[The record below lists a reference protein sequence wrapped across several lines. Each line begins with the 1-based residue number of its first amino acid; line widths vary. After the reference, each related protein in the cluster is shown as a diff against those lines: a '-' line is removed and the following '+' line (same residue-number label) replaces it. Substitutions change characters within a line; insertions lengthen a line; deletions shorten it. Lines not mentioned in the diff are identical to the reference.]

1 MNYLCIVPV
10 FNEEERLSILLKE
23 INKFKEKNEYVKFL
37 IIDNGSN
44 DKSNEIIKKYNFNLI
59 ANKKNHGVGYA
70 LIQGYKYA
78 RKNKIDVKLIWLSKT
93 IWILDRAWHVR

>member
-10 FNEEERLSILLKE
+10 FNEEERLSILLEE
-23 INKFKEKNEYVKFL
+23 INKFKEKNQDINFL

-59 ANKKNHGVGYA
+59 TNKKIMGSDMH
-70 LIQGYKYA
+70 
-78 RKNKIDVKLIWLSKT
+78 
-93 IWILDRAWHVR
+93 